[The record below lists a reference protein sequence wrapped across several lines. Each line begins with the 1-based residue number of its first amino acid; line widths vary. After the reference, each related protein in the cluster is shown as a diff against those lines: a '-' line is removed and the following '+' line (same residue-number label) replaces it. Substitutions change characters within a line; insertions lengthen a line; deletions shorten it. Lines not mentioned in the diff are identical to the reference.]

1 MAKFVPKQKMSKK
14 AQRALNAQSRVMWD
28 VNPITR
34 KVESKKIYNRKKS
47 LDRFDDYG
55 RDFSYL
61 CGSFPVVAGYVRLQ
75 VVMGS
80 TATCVCCS

>member
-34 KVESKKIYNRKKS
+34 KVESKKIYNRK
-47 LDRFDDYG
+47 
-55 RDFSYL
+55 
-61 CGSFPVVAGYVRLQ
+61 
-75 VVMGS
+75 
-80 TATCVCCS
+80 

>member
-47 LDRFDDYG
+47 LAYTFGTSYISQLLAIEVDPSHQIPLLGLQLFYG
-55 RDFSYL
+55 
-61 CGSFPVVAGYVRLQ
+61 CI
-75 VVMGS
+75 
-80 TATCVCCS
+80 